1 MNPWE
6 MRKAAITALAEGNE
20 ADYAAYRALYDES
33 DADTE
38 FDLLYHTV
46 AACLA
51 HRLGPPAAGTDRNA
65 LGRLMAELRACGP
78 RWRPPCNFLEVEA
91 LIRGLRGRVHLVG
104 EIPDNRLPA
113 LLRFLLRY
121 LHGTEPEIA
130 DRFGAVLDQARDA
143 VLRNVIGIR
152 T

>member
-6 MRKAAITALAEGNE
+6 LRKAAITALASGNE
-20 ADYAAYRALYDES
+20 ADHAKYRALYDER

-38 FDLLYHTV
+38 FDLLYYTV

-51 HRLGPPAAGTDRNA
+51 HRLGPPDQGTNRNA
-65 LGRLMAELRACGP
+65 LGRLMAEIRGAGP
-78 RWRPPCNFLEVEA
+78 EWRPPSNFLEAEA
-91 LIRGLRGRVHLVG
+91 LIRGLRGQTHLVG

-121 LHGTEPEIA
+121 LHAAEPEICEQFDTMLERA
-130 DRFGAVLDQARDA
+130 REAVLC
-143 VLRNVIGIR
+143 NVIGVKV
-152 T
+152 